1 MAQHDALF
9 TSSDRCTFCKIVRG
23 EATSYMVFEDDVS
36 LAFLDH
42 RPLLRGHCLLVPK
55 THYET
60 LGDLPA
66 VLIAPFF
73 AAVQLVARA
82 VERGMEAD
90 GSFIAINNRISQSVP
105 HLHAH
110 VVPRWKKDGLFAK
123 GFIWKRQPYA
133 NSEAIAT
140 VQHAVRSAVVQLQ
153 SEQGASE
160 HKGITV

>member
-1 MAQHDALF
+1 MAHHDALF
-9 TSSDRCTFCKIVRG
+9 TSSDSCTFCKIVRG
-23 EATSYMVFEDDVS
+23 EATSYMVFEDDIS

-55 THYET
+55 AHYET

-110 VVPRWKKDGLFAK
+110 VVPRWKKDGLFAR
-123 GFIWKRQPYA
+123 GFIWKRQPYEDHE
-133 NSEAIAT
+133 SIAT
-140 VQHAVRSAVVQLQ
+140 VQHQIRSAVVQLQ
-153 SEQGASE
+153 SQ
-160 HKGITV
+160 

>member
-1 MAQHDALF
+1 MAQHDALH

-23 EATSYMVFEDDVS
+23 EATSYMVFEDDVA

-42 RPLLRGHCLLVPK
+42 RPLLPGHCLLVPK
-55 THYET
+55 AHYET

-73 AAVQLVARA
+73 AAVQLAARA

-90 GSFIAINNRISQSVP
+90 GSFVAINNRISQSVP

-110 VVPRWKKDGLFAK
+110 VVPRWKKDGLFAR
-123 GFIWKRQPYA
+123 GYIWKRQPYE
-133 NSEAIAT
+133 NQESIVT
-140 VQHAVRSAVVQLQ
+140 VQHQIRSVVVQLQ
-153 SEQGASE
+153 CQ
-160 HKGITV
+160 

>member
-9 TSSDRCTFCKIVRG
+9 TSSDSCTLCKIVRG

-55 THYET
+55 AHYEM
-60 LGDLPA
+60 LGNLPA

-73 AAVQLVARA
+73 MAVQLVARA

-110 VVPRWKKDGLFAK
+110 VVPRRKKDGLFAR
-123 GFIWKRQPYA
+123 GFIWKRQPYENQETIVA
-133 NSEAIAT
+133 
-140 VQHAVRSAVVQLQ
+140 VQHAIQSAIVQLQ
-153 SEQGASE
+153 SQ
-160 HKGITV
+160 

>member
-9 TSSDRCTFCKIVRG
+9 PSSDSCTFCKIVRG
-23 EATSYMVFEDDVS
+23 EATSYVVFEDHIS

-55 THYET
+55 AHYET

-66 VLIAPFF
+66 VRIAPFF
-73 AAVQLVARA
+73 TAVQLVVRA

-90 GSFIAINNRISQSVP
+90 GSFVAINNRISQSVP

-110 VVPRWKKDGLFAK
+110 VVPRWKKDGLFAR
-123 GFIWKRQPYA
+123 GFIWKRQPYETQE
-133 NSEAIAT
+133 SIVT
-140 VQHAVRSAVVQLQ
+140 VQHAIQLAIVQLQ
-153 SEQGASE
+153 SR
-160 HKGITV
+160 

>member
-1 MAQHDALF
+1 MLF
-9 TSSDRCTFCKIVRG
+9 RS
-23 EATSYMVFEDDVS
+23 
-36 LAFLDH
+36 
-42 RPLLRGHCLLVPK
+42 CLLVPK

-110 VVPRWKKDGLFAK
+110 VVPRWKKDGLFAR
-123 GFIWKRQPYA
+123 GFIWKRQPYE
-133 NSEAIAT
+133 NQKSIMT
-140 VQHAVRSAVVQLQ
+140 VQHAIQSAVAQLQ
-153 SEQGASE
+153 AR
-160 HKGITV
+160 